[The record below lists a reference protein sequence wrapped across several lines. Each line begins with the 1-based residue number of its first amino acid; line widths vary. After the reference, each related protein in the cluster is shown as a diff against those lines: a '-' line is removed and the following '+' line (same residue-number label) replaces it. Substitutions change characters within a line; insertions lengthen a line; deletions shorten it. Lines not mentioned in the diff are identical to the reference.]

1 VQVADRRGQLAQT
14 ATERSGNTE
23 KLTLIEARQQLG
35 DKRAMS
41 ARLAASN
48 CTVRAISHVI
58 MGRHPKTFTTGDRKM
73 SICLL
78 CSLYWNANSRLAGGM
93 HDLALFSA

>member
-14 ATERSGNTE
+14 AAERSGNTE
-23 KLTLIEARQQLG
+23 KLTLIEARQQLC

-41 ARLAASN
+41 APWQRRIAPSGPYR
-48 CTVRAISHVI
+48 TVI

-78 CSLYWNANSRLAGGM
+78 CSLYWNANSRWQAECM
-93 HDLALFSA
+93 ISRYF

>member
-14 ATERSGNTE
+14 AADRSGNTE
-23 KLTLIEARQQLG
+23 RLTLIEARQQDG

-41 ARLAASN
+41 APWQRRIAPSGPYR
-48 CTVRAISHVI
+48 TVI
-58 MGRHPKTFTTGDRKM
+58 MGRHPRSFTTGDRKM
-73 SICLL
+73 
-78 CSLYWNANSRLAGGM
+78 LYWNANSRLAGGM